1 MPDITQARYA
11 ENLHQILELNTQLAK
26 ITDEQTLLTEAMTG
40 ICQVLDLQD
49 ITCFE
54 QHLPEGHWA
63 IRATTNP
70 KWHPGHHIP
79 VAIANLLE
87 IVPDQEDGI
96 VRYHQDNGHAG
107 SITALFPL
115 KIQEK
120 LLGVL
125 LANHI
130 IKHTNPYTPEEFPAL
145 LQSFTQNL
153 GGLWHNIILRDEIQR
168 QAQAMEILQGQY
180 IDSIWHTQTAT
191 LQANYSVQGFQIS
204 RHQTTEPNP
213 TDQTHPL
220 LIGDTPF
227 GKVYLPQETQF
238 SDDQMEF
245 VTTLVREMG
254 NALNNAYLLQ
264 TTRSYANQLALAT
277 DVSRAAT
284 TILDQDILI
293 QEVVNLIRSGFDL
306 YYVGLFIVEESTQM
320 AVLRAGTGEA
330 GKHQVE
336 QGHQLKI
343 GGSSMI
349 GTSIAQG
356 KAIVE
361 QDVQKA
367 AAFTFNPLLP
377 HTRSELALPLRTR
390 GRIIGALTVQSVEHH
405 AFSDETVAVLQNL
418 SDHLAI
424 AIETASLFAQTQATL
439 AETSRLYET
448 SRRMSAAVDETA
460 VYEALID
467 FTMLSELV
475 DAAQIITSQPTEPEF
490 FISPLFWSRSASKT
504 LTPEK
509 RYPRHVYSF
518 WKQLAQNK
526 LITIAQAQTDPR
538 LDANTRQFYASTT
551 VKSCVFIPIHME
563 NEWLGTLALYRS
575 NMTPILDA
583 DLQPFRT
590 LADQAAIILANQ
602 RLLSRLQTANDQL
615 RQLDQLKTQFLA
627 NMSHELRT
635 PLNSIIG
642 FSRVILKGIDGPIN
656 NDQEEDLTS
665 IYNNGQHLLRLINEV
680 LDMAKIEA
688 GKMVLTFEPVNL
700 EEAAMAA
707 ISTIRSLTSEKGLE
721 LTWDIESNLPL
732 IEADPIRLRQILN
745 NLLSNAVKYTDAGH
759 VSLRVAREDE
769 HYVRITVFD
778 TGIGISQS
786 DFDKLFAAF
795 EQIDSS
801 TTRTV
806 GGTGLGLPI
815 TKWLVDMHQGTISLE
830 SEVGKGST
838 FHVVLPIERDLEVA
852 TEDITFSESLQ
863 Q

>member
-1 MPDITQARYA
+1 
-11 ENLHQILELNTQLAK
+11 
-26 ITDEQTLLTEAMTG
+26 
-40 ICQVLDLQD
+40 
-49 ITCFE
+49 
-54 QHLPEGHWA
+54 
-63 IRATTNP
+63 
-70 KWHPGHHIP
+70 
-79 VAIANLLE
+79 
-87 IVPDQEDGI
+87 
-96 VRYHQDNGHAG
+96 
-107 SITALFPL
+107 
-115 KIQEK
+115 
-120 LLGVL
+120 
-125 LANHI
+125 
-130 IKHTNPYTPEEFPAL
+130 
-145 LQSFTQNL
+145 
-153 GGLWHNIILRDEIQR
+153 
-168 QAQAMEILQGQY
+168 
-180 IDSIWHTQTAT
+180 
-191 LQANYSVQGFQIS
+191 
-204 RHQTTEPNP
+204 
-213 TDQTHPL
+213 
-220 LIGDTPF
+220 
-227 GKVYLPQETQF
+227 
-238 SDDQMEF
+238 
-245 VTTLVREMG
+245 
-254 NALNNAYLLQ
+254 
-264 TTRSYANQLALAT
+264 
-277 DVSRAAT
+277 
-284 TILDQDILI
+284 
-293 QEVVNLIRSGFDL
+293 
-306 YYVGLFIVEESTQM
+306 
-320 AVLRAGTGEA
+320 
-330 GKHQVE
+330 
-336 QGHQLKI
+336 
-343 GGSSMI
+343 
-349 GTSIAQG
+349 
-356 KAIVE
+356 
-361 QDVQKA
+361 
-367 AAFTFNPLLP
+367 
-377 HTRSELALPLRTR
+377 
-390 GRIIGALTVQSVEHH
+390 
-405 AFSDETVAVLQNL
+405 
-418 SDHLAI
+418 
-424 AIETASLFAQTQATL
+424 
-439 AETSRLYET
+439 
-448 SRRMSAAVDETA
+448 MSAAVDETA

-745 NLLSNAVKYTDAGH
+745 NLLSNAVKLSRRRISSRWRIRLRMA
-759 VSLRVAREDE
+759 SLYWRKS
-769 HYVRITVFD
+769 TLD
-778 TGIGISQS
+778 TS
-786 DFDKLFAAF
+786 FPFL
-795 EQIDSS
+795 S
-801 TTRTV
+801 T
-806 GGTGLGLPI
+806 I
-815 TKWLVDMHQGTISLE
+815 CTK
-830 SEVGKGST
+830 
-838 FHVVLPIERDLEVA
+838 
-852 TEDITFSESLQ
+852 
-863 Q
+863 